1 VKSAGFSAWY
11 KYLQTSCRPPRGQQ
25 GGTTSP
31 VSFPTVALPFQ
42 AVAPTSPTILW
53 LLLGALYIAF
63 FLVALWVHQDARLR
77 GMRGPLW
84 FAISFAVPI
93 GGFAAYMIL
102 RREKQT

>member
-1 VKSAGFSAWY
+1 MPPADSAAA
-11 KYLQTSCRPPRGQQ
+11 
-25 GGTTSP
+25 GGTSLP
-31 VSFPTVALPFQ
+31 VTILDVALPFQ
-42 AVAPTSPTILW
+42 VAAPTSPTILW
-53 LLLGALYIAF
+53 TLLLGLYIAF

-102 RREKQT
+102 RRERHS